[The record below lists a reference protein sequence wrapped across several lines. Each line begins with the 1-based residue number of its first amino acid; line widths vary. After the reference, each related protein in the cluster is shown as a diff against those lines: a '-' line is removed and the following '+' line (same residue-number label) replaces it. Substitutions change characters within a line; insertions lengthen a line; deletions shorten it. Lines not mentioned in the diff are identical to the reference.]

1 MPSGSEGS
9 NRVSF
14 LAEKRPLRE
23 LEDIRLLLHLR
34 DLFDLGGL
42 LRLGKT
48 QTFLPYGMGLL
59 RVSWDFR
66 ENCSLWD
73 NLKKPWSRDA
83 IPADE
88 TIIRFPWRKNF
99 GFRLI
104 SNLLTS
110 PLLRGWDPCAG
121 FRNKPVRGK
130 DPSGNG
136 GKRERSTRQPRD
148 IPKSS
153 HACSIIAMYWW
164 YMSSTP
170 LETIVAIQD
179 QSPLPLWPPNGASW
193 FWLSFL
199 PALVLLPKWVSPPV
213 GRCLFCVAFNATHIK
228 HQGCSAAKRE

>member
-1 MPSGSEGS
+1 MD
-9 NRVSF
+9 
-14 LAEKRPLRE
+14 K
-23 LEDIRLLLHLR
+23 
-34 DLFDLGGL
+34 
-42 LRLGKT
+42 
-48 QTFLPYGMGLL
+48 
-59 RVSWDFR
+59 
-66 ENCSLWD
+66 LWD

-88 TIIRFPWRKNF
+88 KIIRFPWRKNF

-130 DPSGNG
+130 DPSGNL

-179 QSPLPLWPPNGASW
+179 QSPIALMASEW
-193 FWLSFL
+193 CIMVLVVLSSRSLVASQMGVASSWSMSFL
-199 PALVLLPKWVSPPV
+199 
-213 GRCLFCVAFNATHIK
+213 CVAFNATI
-228 HQGCSAAKRE
+228 